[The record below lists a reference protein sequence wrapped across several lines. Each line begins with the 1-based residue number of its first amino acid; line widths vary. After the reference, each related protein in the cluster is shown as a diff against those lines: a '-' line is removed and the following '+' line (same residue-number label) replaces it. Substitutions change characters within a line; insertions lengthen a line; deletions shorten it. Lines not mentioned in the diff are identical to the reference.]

1 MQKEEGKRAVKIKN
15 LIKKKEEKFEPT
27 KMRRITDKA
36 LNRYTREKRNRSR

>member
-1 MQKEEGKRAVKIKN
+1 MQKEEGKRTVKNKN
-15 LIKKKEEKFEPT
+15 LIKKNEVEIEPT